1 MKETIIKV
9 EGMVCNG
16 CENRVQ
22 NALKNIEGVEN
33 VIADHVSGTVT
44 VTSKEEVAESVM
56 KEKIE
61 DIGFEV
67 KRWIRIVRKKCKIL
81 TSVVPHATI

>member
-16 CENRVQ
+16 FENRVQ
-22 NALKNIEGVEN
+22 NALKNIDGVEN
-33 VIADHVSGTVT
+33 VVADYTTGIVK
-44 VTSKEEVAESVM
+44 VTSKSEVPENVM

-61 DIGFEV
+61 NIGFEV
-67 KRWIRIVRKKCKIL
+67 KED
-81 TSVVPHATI
+81 

>member
-1 MKETIIKV
+1 MKEIVIKV
-9 EGMVCNG
+9 EGMVCSG

-22 NALKNIEGVEN
+22 NALKTIKGVEKI
-33 VIADHVSGTVT
+33 IANHTNGTVT
-44 VTSKEEVAESVM
+44 VTSNDEVAEDAL

-67 KRWIRIVRKKCKIL
+67 KED
-81 TSVVPHATI
+81 

>member
-1 MKETIIKV
+1 MKEIIIKV

-22 NALKNIEGVEN
+22 NALKTIKGVEN
-33 VIADHVSGTVT
+33 VVANYKNGTVT
-44 VTSKEEVAESVM
+44 VTSNDEVEKDVLE
-56 KEKIE
+56 EKIE

-67 KRWIRIVRKKCKIL
+67 RKD
-81 TSVVPHATI
+81 

>member
-22 NALKNIEGVEN
+22 NALKIIKGVEKVVAN
-33 VIADHVSGTVT
+33 YTSGTVT
-44 VTSKEEVAESVM
+44 VTSENELEENVM

-61 DIGFEV
+61 DIGFNV
-67 KRWIRIVRKKCKIL
+67 KED
-81 TSVVPHATI
+81 

>member
-1 MKETIIKV
+1 MKETIIQV

-22 NALKNIEGVEN
+22 NALKTIEGIEN
-33 VIADHVSGTVT
+33 VIANYKDGTVT
-44 VTSKEEVAESVM
+44 ITSKSEVSESIM

-67 KRWIRIVRKKCKIL
+67 KED
-81 TSVVPHATI
+81 

>member
-22 NALKNIEGVEN
+22 NALKNIDGVEN
-33 VIADHVSGTVT
+33 VVADHTTGTVT
-44 VTSKEEVAESVM
+44 VTSKNEVLESVM

-61 DIGFEV
+61 NIGFEV
-67 KRWIRIVRKKCKIL
+67 KED
-81 TSVVPHATI
+81 